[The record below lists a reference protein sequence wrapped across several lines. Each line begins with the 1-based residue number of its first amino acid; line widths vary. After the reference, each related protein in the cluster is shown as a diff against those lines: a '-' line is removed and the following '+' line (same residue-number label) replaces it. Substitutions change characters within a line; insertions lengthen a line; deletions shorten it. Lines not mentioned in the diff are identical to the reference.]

1 MHQGGIATDNAGG
14 LQLFEP
20 SQAGGRGKGNTFGQ
34 LYVAQ
39 SSVVLQGLKDF
50 QVDFVKR
57 NSGCHD
63 SVSNHTTGLEIVL
76 HAGELAA
83 KTALREAC
91 GQPLT
96 TLYIS
101 GRYYM

>member
-1 MHQGGIATDNAGG
+1 MPVDSNCLSRRRQ
-14 LQLFEP
+14 
-20 SQAGGRGKGNTFGQ
+20 GGRGKGNTFRQ
-34 LYVAQ
+34 LNVAQ